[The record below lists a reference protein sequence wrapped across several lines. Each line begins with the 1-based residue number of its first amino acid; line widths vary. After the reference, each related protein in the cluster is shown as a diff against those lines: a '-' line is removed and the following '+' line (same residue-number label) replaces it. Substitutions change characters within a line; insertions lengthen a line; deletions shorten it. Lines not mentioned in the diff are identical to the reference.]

1 MKPTSVLLA
10 GIGAIATY
18 YLIKTAGAEE
28 VPLGAIVT
36 KLEQKQLEESIGE
49 IVPLSATFNITAIV
63 SNYLPVPV
71 TEKVHFTRNE
81 ETIPSA
87 TIEQTFGGYSDTEI
101 VLLNQFLTEGDWI
114 CAYTELQIR
123 MEGIE

>member
-81 ETIPSA
+81 ETILSA

-101 VLLNQFLTEGDWI
+101 VLLNQSLTEGDWI